1 MKTNSDKTKGFDR
14 PIQKPFDELPE
25 SFMRNLRSRWVTKKM
40 KRQEPAGKT
49 NGFDSVS
56 SRGSSPRDT
65 IY

>member
-40 KRQEPAGKT
+40 KREEQAGDT
-49 NGFDSVS
+49 SGLESATS
-56 SRGSSPRDT
+56 HGSSPRDT